1 MREIR
6 VRIPKDRIGV
16 LIGKRGST
24 KAMIEELTGADILVN
39 SSTGE
44 VSIRFPEVLEDPLM
58 PMKLESVIRAIGRGF
73 NPEIAL
79 KLLQDDYVLEIID
92 IRRFVGARKNALKR
106 MRGRLIGEKGKARSY
121 IEGRTNTHISVYGH
135 TVSIIGR
142 TYDVVA
148 AREAVFSLL
157 EGSMHSTAYRAME
170 KKIAEMNKRA
180 VMDEAMVR
188 KALRETVNVDE
199 EE

>member
-1 MREIR
+1 LQEIR

-24 KAMIEELTGADILVN
+24 KAMIEELTGAEILVD
-39 SSTGE
+39 SGTGE
-44 VSIRFPEVLEDPLM
+44 VLIRFPEIPEDPLM

-79 KLLQDDYVLEIID
+79 KLLQDDYVLEVID

-121 IEGRTNTHISVYGH
+121 IESRTNTHISVYGH

-170 KKIAEMNKRA
+170 KKIAEMSKRA
-180 VMDEAMVR
+180 MLDESLLR
-188 KALRETVNVDE
+188 KALKETMNE
-199 EE
+199 EK

>member
-1 MREIR
+1 MQEIR

-24 KAMIEELTGADILVN
+24 KAMIEELTGAEIVVD
-39 SSTGE
+39 SGTGE
-44 VSIRFPEVLEDPLM
+44 VLIRFPEIPEDPLM

-79 KLLQDDYVLEIID
+79 KLLQDDYVLEVID

-121 IEGRTNTHISVYGH
+121 IESRTNTHISVYGH

-170 KKIAEMNKRA
+170 KKIAEMSKRA
-180 VMDEAMVR
+180 MLDESLLR
-188 KALRETVNVDE
+188 KALKETMNE
-199 EE
+199 EK

>member
-1 MREIR
+1 MQEIR

-24 KAMIEELTGADILVN
+24 KAMIEELTGAEILVD
-39 SSTGE
+39 SGTGE
-44 VSIRFPEVLEDPLM
+44 VLIRFPEIPEDPLM

-79 KLLQDDYVLEIID
+79 KLLQDDYVLEVID

-121 IEGRTNTHISVYGH
+121 IESRTNTHISVYGH

-170 KKIAEMNKRA
+170 KKIAEMSKRA
-180 VMDEAMVR
+180 MLDESLLR
-188 KALRETVNVDE
+188 KALKETMNE
-199 EE
+199 EK

>member
-1 MREIR
+1 LQEIR

-24 KAMIEELTGADILVN
+24 KAMIEELTGAEIVVD
-39 SSTGE
+39 SGTGE
-44 VSIRFPEVLEDPLM
+44 VLIRFPDIPEDPLM

-121 IEGRTNTHISVYGH
+121 IESRTNTHISVYGH

-170 KKIAEMNKRA
+170 KKIAEMSKRA
-180 VMDEAMVR
+180 MLDESLLR
-188 KALRETVNVDE
+188 KALKETMNE
-199 EE
+199 EK

>member
-1 MREIR
+1 MQEIR

-24 KAMIEELTGADILVN
+24 KAMIEELTGAEIIVD
-39 SSTGE
+39 SGTGE
-44 VSIRFPEVLEDPLM
+44 VLIRFPDIPEDPLM

-79 KLLQDDYVLEIID
+79 KLLKDDYVLEVID

-121 IEGRTNTHISVYGH
+121 IESRTNTHISVYGH

-170 KKIAEMNKRA
+170 KKIAEMSKRA
-180 VMDEAMVR
+180 MLDESLLR
-188 KALRETVNVDE
+188 KALRETMNE
-199 EE
+199 EK

>member
-1 MREIR
+1 MQEIR

-16 LIGKRGST
+16 LIGKKGST
-24 KAMIEELTGADILVN
+24 KAMIEELTGAEIIVD
-39 SSTGE
+39 SGTGE
-44 VSIRFPEVLEDPLM
+44 VLIRFPEVPEDPLM

-79 KLLQDDYVLEIID
+79 KLLQDDYVLEVID
-92 IRRFVGARKNALKR
+92 IRRFVGARKNALRR
-106 MRGRLIGEKGKARSY
+106 MRGRLIGERGKARSY

-170 KKIAEMNKRA
+170 KKIAEMSKRA
-180 VMDEAMVR
+180 MLDESLLR
-188 KALRETVNVDE
+188 KALRETVNE

>member
-1 MREIR
+1 MQEIR

-24 KAMIEELTGADILVN
+24 KAMIEELTGAEIIVD
-39 SSTGE
+39 SGTGE
-44 VSIRFPEVLEDPLM
+44 VLIRFSDIPEDPLM

-79 KLLQDDYVLEIID
+79 KLLQDDYVLEVID

-121 IEGRTNTHISVYGH
+121 IESRTNTHISVYGH

-170 KKIAEMNKRA
+170 KKIAEMSKRA
-180 VMDEAMVR
+180 LIDESLLR
-188 KALRETVNVDE
+188 KALKETMNE
-199 EE
+199 EK

>member
-1 MREIR
+1 MQEIR

-24 KAMIEELTGADILVN
+24 KAMIEELTGAEIIVD
-39 SSTGE
+39 SGTGE
-44 VSIRFPEVLEDPLM
+44 VLIRFPDIPEDPLM

-79 KLLQDDYVLEIID
+79 KLLQDDYVLEVID

-121 IEGRTNTHISVYGH
+121 IESRTNTHISVYGH

-170 KKIAEMNKRA
+170 KKIAEMSKRA
-180 VMDEAMVR
+180 LIDESLLR
-188 KALRETVNVDE
+188 KALKETMNE
-199 EE
+199 EK

>member
-1 MREIR
+1 LQEIR
-6 VRIPKDRIGV
+6 VRIPKERVGV

-24 KAMIEELTGADILVN
+24 KAMIEDITGAEIIVD
-39 SSTGE
+39 SGTGE
-44 VSIRFPEVLEDPLM
+44 VLIRFPELPEDPLL
-58 PMKLESVIRAIGRGF
+58 PMKLESVVRAIGRGF

-79 KLLQDDYVLEIID
+79 KLLEDDYVLEVID
-92 IRRFVGARKNALKR
+92 IRRFVGDRKNALKR
-106 MRGRLIGEKGKARSY
+106 MRGRLIGEKGKARAY

-157 EGSMHSTAYRAME
+157 EGSMHSTAYRVME
-170 KKIAEMNKRA
+170 KKIAEMSRKA
-180 VMDEAMVR
+180 MMDESLMR
-188 KALRETVNVDE
+188 KAMREVARE
-199 EE
+199 EGD

>member
-1 MREIR
+1 MQEIR

-24 KAMIEELTGADILVN
+24 KAMIEELTGAEIVVD
-39 SSTGE
+39 SGTGE
-44 VSIRFPEVLEDPLM
+44 VLIRFPDIPEDPLM

-121 IEGRTNTHISVYGH
+121 IESRTNTHISVYGH

-170 KKIAEMNKRA
+170 KKIAEMSKRA
-180 VMDEAMVR
+180 MLDESLLR
-188 KALRETVNVDE
+188 KALKETMNE
-199 EE
+199 EK